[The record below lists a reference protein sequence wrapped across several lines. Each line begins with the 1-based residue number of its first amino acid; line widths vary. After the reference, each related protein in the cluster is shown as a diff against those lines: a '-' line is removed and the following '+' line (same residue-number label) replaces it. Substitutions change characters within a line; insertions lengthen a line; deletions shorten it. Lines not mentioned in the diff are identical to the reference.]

1 MPQQKGFQNHSTQAD
16 ASVRVNK
23 GGTSQNGSADS
34 PISSGHDFSCPQR
47 PQRQVSISSMKEND
61 PVEGAPG
68 KQPLRVVVIR
78 LLGLDQ
84 AIEVDLVEEIIMAPL
99 VSPLI
104 KAPFFVEGVIRLRGR
119 IVPLVDLKK
128 AMKLEGPFE
137 TSKESVVVIVKLWGQ
152 RIGFRVDSVLEL
164 LSVPFDSI
172 KPPGS
177 LLGAG
182 VDSRFMKGMTY
193 LGDRFLGILDIE
205 AMFSENWE
213 MTFSDEESLDVA
225 KGLEQFHSSDKLS
238 IRRIISFALDAEIFG
253 VDMGSVAEIMELTEI
268 MPVPNVPEMVLGLIN
283 LRGSI
288 VPVIDLRVFFGLN
301 RRPWTKGSRIVIMK
315 EKTLLVGVVVDSMW
329 ESLRLS
335 SDDFQPA
342 PHNSSKV
349 DSTYFKDI
357 SVINGR
363 VVSVL
368 DIARIL
374 SDTSGRSYSEYYSKD
389 LLVSRPALKPGSI
402 AEA

>member
-1 MPQQKGFQNHSTQAD
+1 MLEQKGFQTHSTPAD
-16 ASVRVNK
+16 DSAQVNK
-23 GGTSQNGSADS
+23 GGSSQTGAAEGS
-34 PISSGHDFSCPQR
+34 ISSGHDFSWPQR
-47 PQRQVSISSMKEND
+47 HERQVPIFSMKEID
-61 PVEGAPG
+61 PVDVGAVR
-68 KQPLRVVVIR
+68 KSLRVVVVR

-84 AIEVDLVEEIIMAPL
+84 AIEVDLVEEIIMAPH

-128 AMKLEGPFE
+128 AMRLEGPFE
-137 TSKESVVVIVKLWGQ
+137 TSEESVVVIVKLWGQ

-182 VDSRFMKGMTY
+182 IDSRFMKGMTY

-205 AMFSENWE
+205 AMFSDNRE
-213 MTFSDEESLDVA
+213 MNFHDEESDDVA
-225 KGLEQFHSSDKLS
+225 KGLEQSHSSDKQS
-238 IRRIISFALDAEIFG
+238 ARRIISFALDAEIFG

-288 VPVIDLRVFFGLN
+288 VPVIDLRIFFGLN
-301 RRPWTKGSRIVIMK
+301 LRPWTKGSRIVIMK
-315 EKTLLVGVVVDSMW
+315 EKNLLVGVVVDSMW

-335 SDDFQPA
+335 PDDFQPA
-342 PHNSSKV
+342 PHGSTKV

-357 SVINGR
+357 SVVNGR

-374 SDTSGRSYSEYYSKD
+374 SDTAGRSYSEYYSKD
-389 LLVSRPALKPGSI
+389 LLVSRPALKPGVSS
-402 AEA
+402 